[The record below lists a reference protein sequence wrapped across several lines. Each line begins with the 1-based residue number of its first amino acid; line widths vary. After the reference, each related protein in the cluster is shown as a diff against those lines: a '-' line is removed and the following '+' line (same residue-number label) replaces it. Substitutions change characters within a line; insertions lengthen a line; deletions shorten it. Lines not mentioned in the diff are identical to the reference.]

1 MQANQCCIRLDTAP
15 GSVAAA
21 VRLIASKSVLHL
33 QFSAV
38 SDLMHLAPLRLLQ
51 VAERG
56 GGWRNGEGGGG
67 VNESC
72 RQTQQS
78 LSRALVEP

>member
-1 MQANQCCIRLDTAP
+1 MYEDTY
-15 GSVAAA
+15 
-21 VRLIASKSVLHL
+21 LVLVMSTL
-33 QFSAV
+33 TDCKQISAV

-72 RQTQQS
+72 RQTKQS
-78 LSRALVEP
+78 LHET